1 MKCLFA
7 TCIMLLILPAWVG
20 QRGSYS
26 LALYRP
32 GNRMEGAVI
41 EPQSLMPGTGWGYI
55 DRTGKMVI
63 QQQFVTAGDFSEGL
77 AQVRRDDREQKWGFI
92 DKTGKI
98 VIAVQ
103 FDWVGNF
110 SEG

>member
-41 EPQSLMPGTGWGYI
+41 EPQFLS
-55 DRTGKMVI
+55 
-63 QQQFVTAGDFSEGL
+63 AGNFSEGL
-77 AQVRRDDREQKWGFI
+77 AHVRRDDRKGKWGFI
-92 DKTGKI
+92 DKTGKT
-98 VIAVQ
+98 VIALK
-103 FDWVGNF
+103 FDWAGNF
-110 SEG
+110 SEGLAPVQLGKKWGFINKTGEF